1 MSDVNEEPEQI
12 RKLFIG
18 GLSYNTT
25 EDSLSNFFSKWGKL
39 TDCVV
44 MQDPATKRSR
54 GFGFV
59 TFEKAQMVDDC
70 MSNRPH
76 KLDGREVEAK
86 RAVSREE
93 SHRPGIHK
101 SVKRMFMGGIKENVT
116 SEDVTEYFEKYGKV
130 ESVELLQDKASGKK
144 RGFGF
149 VNFDDYD
156 VVDKIVQ
163 TRRHVISGVSIEVS
177 KAFSKEDQTRKAA
190 FVNNNVGG
198 YYGYDAFAWAGG
210 FRGGNNNSRG
220 GNGVAA
226 VRGRPN
232 GRRPM
237 MNPRNGHVD
246 PTVWYAP
253 TGARGGAHFAP
264 DGRGGGYAGYN
275 GGYHYPPHAYW
286 GPDGTYG
293 AHYQQWGATG
303 GWMGNGM
310 VEQAAPEKINRRGRG
325 NGRGRGRGKN
335 RNDKSQNGN
344 GNSGNNSNSGNGTSG
359 GNNNNRRSPNNNNNG
374 KNWPEMVAGAGNTAT
389 PAVAPVYNHVAPVV

>member
-1 MSDVNEEPEQI
+1 
-12 RKLFIG
+12 
-18 GLSYNTT
+18 
-25 EDSLSNFFSKWGKL
+25 
-39 TDCVV
+39 
-44 MQDPATKRSR
+44 
-54 GFGFV
+54 
-59 TFEKAQMVDDC
+59 
-70 MSNRPH
+70 
-76 KLDGREVEAK
+76 
-86 RAVSREE
+86 
-93 SHRPGIHK
+93 
-101 SVKRMFMGGIKENVT
+101 MGGIKENVT

-177 KAFSKEDQTRKAA
+177 KAFSKEDQTRKAG
-190 FVNNNVGG
+190 FVNNNG

-264 DGRGGGYAGYN
+264 DGRGGGYADTIAIIIPLTRIGD
-275 GGYHYPPHAYW
+275 PMELMERI
-286 GPDGTYG
+286 T
-293 AHYQQWGATG
+293 
-303 GWMGNGM
+303 
-310 VEQAAPEKINRRGRG
+310 
-325 NGRGRGRGKN
+325 
-335 RNDKSQNGN
+335 
-344 GNSGNNSNSGNGTSG
+344 NSGA
-359 GNNNNRRSPNNNNNG
+359 PL
-374 KNWPEMVAGAGNTAT
+374 VAGWETESSSSRLQKRLT
-389 PAVAPVYNHVAPVV
+389 AVAEEMAADEEEARIATTNRKTAATTAATIQIATARAEITAARRT